1 MDVVTPA
8 PLTGPQ
14 APRLEPD
21 SHLVEGARDLVARHR
36 ASVVD
41 GRCERCEEPY
51 PCAMAAHAAQVCLAA
66 GLDPDS
72 IDPSSAHE
80 LAA

>member
-1 MDVVTPA
+1 MDVVMPA

-14 APRLEPD
+14 APRLTPG
-21 SHLVEGARDLVARHR
+21 SHLVEGARDLVARHH

-41 GRCERCEEPY
+41 GRCQRCDEAY
-51 PCAMAAHAAQVCLAA
+51 PCAMAEHATQVCLAA
-66 GLDPDS
+66 GLDPDT
-72 IDPSSAHE
+72 IAPSSAHE